1 MANNAEL
8 AKIGLD
14 VINGRYVLKST
25 LFLVAA
31 LAFCIGGFTGFTAS
45 NLGGRNNAGTAA
57 TSPGAQNTAGGSDSS
72 QVDHEAQRFRLEE
85 AARKNP
91 NEPEVWT
98 QLGNFYFD
106 HQEAR
111 QALNAYEKS
120 LALQPDAPDVIVDA
134 GIMYRELTQFNKAV
148 EYFDRAI
155 KIDPRHQNA
164 RFNKG
169 IVLYNDLDKK
179 AEGVAAWNELL
190 RIQPNAKVSGGM
202 SLEDFIREHPA
213 N

>member
-14 VINGRYVLKST
+14 VVNGRYVLKST

-31 LAFCIGGFTGFTAS
+31 LAFCLGGFMGFTISNMGDPGNTRAVNSAQAPSGNTGAS
-45 NLGGRNNAGTAA
+45 QA
-57 TSPGAQNTAGGSDSS
+57 
-72 QVDHEAQRFRLEE
+72 DHEAQQFKLEE

-91 NEPEVWT
+91 NEPAVWT

-106 HQEAR
+106 HQEA
-111 QALNAYEKS
+111 QKAVQAYEKS
-120 LALQPDAPDVIVDA
+120 LALQPEAPDVIVDA
-134 GIMYRELTQFNKAV
+134 GIMYRDLKQYNKAV

-155 KIDPRHQNA
+155 AIDPKHQNA

-169 IVLYNDLDKK
+169 IVLYNDLNKK
-179 AEGVAAWNELL
+179 AEGVAAWKELL
-190 RIQPNAKVSGGM
+190 RIQPDTKVSGGV
-202 SLEDFIREHPA
+202 SLEEFIKEHPA